1 VNLVDIAR
9 TIRGNGKNKINDLV
23 AVRKNKNIKD
33 TYRGINE
40 FKNGHQPRIDLK
52 SSIF

>member
-23 AVRKNKNIKD
+23 AVRKKKNIRDKKNKNI
-33 TYRGINE
+33 RN
-40 FKNGHQPRIDLK
+40 R
-52 SSIF
+52 